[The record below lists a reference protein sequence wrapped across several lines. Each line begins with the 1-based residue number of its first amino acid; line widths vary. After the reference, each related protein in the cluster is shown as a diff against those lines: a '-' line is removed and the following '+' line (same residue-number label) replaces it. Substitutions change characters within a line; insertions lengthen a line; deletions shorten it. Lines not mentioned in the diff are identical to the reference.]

1 MDDDAI
7 DELRSAIA
15 RIARRLRAENADDQ
29 LGSTQLTVVM
39 LLAREGP
46 HTLSELS
53 DFVRVTPPSMNQTVN
68 SLASLGFVRR
78 EPDAHDGRKVLVV
91 ATPAGLA
98 YANETSRRR
107 HEWLSDQLEGISDA
121 DQRALVKA
129 TGILRRIADA

>member
-46 HTLSELS
+46 HTLSALS

-68 SLASLGFVRR
+68 SLESLGFVQR
-78 EPDAHDGRKVLVV
+78 EPDPNDGRKVLVV
-91 ATPAGLA
+91 ATKAGLA

-107 HEWLSDQLEGISDA
+107 HEWLSMQLEGISDA
-121 DQRALVKA
+121 DRRALIKA

>member
-1 MDDDAI
+1 MDDEAI
-7 DELRSAIA
+7 DDLRSAIA
-15 RIARRLRAENADDQ
+15 RIARRLKAENADDQ

-46 HTLSELS
+46 HTLGELS

-68 SLASLGFVRR
+68 SLASLGFVHR
-78 EPDAHDGRKVLVV
+78 EPDPNDGRKVLVV
-91 ATPAGLA
+91 ATKAGLA

-121 DQRALVKA
+121 DRRALVKA
-129 TGILRRIADA
+129 TGVLRRIADA

>member
-78 EPDAHDGRKVLVV
+78 EPDPHDGRKVLVV